1 MVYFLEKYTLFFSFQ
16 YYIYIRELIQI
27 MFPIY
32 LKYKQH
38 ETYFKIN
45 SLQQFEEIRI
55 LGKYFN
61 LTAHEAKILPD
72 RVFIADLLEDKGNR
86 LERITS
92 HEFEDV
98 LENCYRNKIEK
109 VF

>member
-1 MVYFLEKYTLFFSFQ
+1 
-16 YYIYIRELIQI
+16 
-27 MFPIY
+27 MFPTY

-45 SLQQFEEIRI
+45 SMQHFEELRI
-55 LGKYFN
+55 LGNFFN
-61 LTAHEAKILPD
+61 LTKHYAIILPD
-72 RVFIADLLEDKGNR
+72 RVFIADLLEDKGER
-86 LERITS
+86 LESITK

-98 LENCYRNKIEK
+98 LEFCYRNRIQK